1 MPQTIWATIQQG
13 KVQLAEPLDLP
24 DGIRVL
30 ITILPDDE
38 TNFWDNASQPSL
50 DAIWN
55 NNEDDVYAQLLQE

>member
-13 KVQLAEPLDLP
+13 KVQLTEPLDLP